1 MADIKKY
8 IQVGILQARYVE
20 SIPLSSPQA
29 EGTWHTKTVQLKAES
44 KRRSDCSLDGELE
57 SQLHDSSNKI
67 QTAPTATRQLSH

>member
-1 MADIKKY
+1 MSDLNSHGRHKE
-8 IQVGILQARYVE
+8 VHT
-20 SIPLSSPQA
+20 A